1 MYVTNNWRKIKMSNI
16 NPLKFGVTGNQY
28 FKQETKED
36 LSKHTEKEPKTQQQQ
51 KQVNSNEVFGF
62 LAAQNADLIP
72 VKTKKTVEV
81 SKYVNSEQ
89 ESRIADFMKGF
100 EADFDEA
107 FNIAIDEF
115 PEISEKTAGDIAL
128 AYINASYA

>member
-1 MYVTNNWRKIKMSNI
+1 MSNI
-16 NPLKFGVTGNQY
+16 NPLKFGVSGNQY
-28 FKQETKED
+28 FRQETKED
-36 LSKHTEKEPKTQQQQ
+36 LSKNTEKESQTQQSK
-51 KQVNSNEVFGF
+51 KQIGSNEVFGF

-72 VKTKKTVEV
+72 VKTQKTVEV

-89 ESRIADFMKGF
+89 ESRIADFMKGL

>member
-1 MYVTNNWRKIKMSNI
+1 MSNI

-62 LAAQNADLIP
+62 LVAQNADLIP

>member
-1 MYVTNNWRKIKMSNI
+1 MSNI

-36 LSKHTEKEPKTQQQQ
+36 LSKNTEKESQTQQSK
-51 KQVNSNEVFGF
+51 KQIGSNEVFGF

-72 VKTKKTVEV
+72 VKTQKTVEV
-81 SKYVNSEQ
+81 SKYVTPEQ
-89 ESRIADFMKGF
+89 EARIADFMKGF

-107 FNIAIDEF
+107 FNIATDEF
-115 PEISEKTAGDIAL
+115 PEISERAAGNIAL

>member
-1 MYVTNNWRKIKMSNI
+1 MSNI

-36 LSKHTEKEPKTQQQQ
+36 LSKHTEKETKTQQNN

-72 VKTKKTVEV
+72 VRTQKTVEV
-81 SKYVNSEQ
+81 SKYVTPEQ
-89 ESRIADFMKGF
+89 EARIADFMKGF
-100 EADFDEA
+100 ESDFNEA
-107 FNIAIDEF
+107 FNIAAEEF
-115 PEISEKTAGDIAL
+115 PEISEKAAGDIAL

>member
-1 MYVTNNWRKIKMSNI
+1 MSNI
-16 NPLKFGVTGNQY
+16 NPLKFGVSGNQY
-28 FKQETKED
+28 FRQETKED
-36 LSKHTEKEPKTQQQQ
+36 LSKNTEKEAQTQQSK
-51 KQVNSNEVFGF
+51 KQIGSNEVFGF
-62 LAAQNADLIP
+62 LAAQNADLVP
-72 VKTKKTVEV
+72 VKTQKTVEV

-89 ESRIADFMKGF
+89 ESRIADFMKGL

>member
-1 MYVTNNWRKIKMSNI
+1 MSNI
-16 NPLKFGVTGNQY
+16 NPLKFGVSGNQY
-28 FKQETKED
+28 FRQETKED
-36 LSKHTEKEPKTQQQQ
+36 LSKNTEKESQTQQSK
-51 KQVNSNEVFGF
+51 KQIGSNEVFGF
-62 LAAQNADLIP
+62 LAAQNADLVP
-72 VKTKKTVEV
+72 VKTQKTVEV

-89 ESRIADFMKGF
+89 ESRIADFMKGL